1 MIRCGI
7 VYPHGCYHGKEP
19 PAPWKLFQ
27 AATAGVGSKRHAV
40 LERGLQVLQSSASYP
55 AVQWASEV
63 EQSPIELSTFRFD
76 GKPDFNRVRRL
87 PKNRESIVYYIAS
100 ADDAAAAEALDQID
114 RLGWSEDVVDVS
126 ISSVET
132 IMPRDG
138 YILWQ
143 TPAGETQSMASQII
157 DLRVPY
163 DGALTYLRHC
173 HERGIFPND
182 ARPEFVSYRRLDCLA
197 PYSIMCFKLV
207 DAEGEP
213 FSYPSY
219 RSHEIGAMLRHAV
232 GKALAGM
239 VDSAYLK
246 GHCDIHPFY
255 LPLPTI
261 SPYGDRDTRRAV
273 MAEPKDGMGVITRFR
288 NRSTLSSL
296 NLWSEKDGNP
306 DKFVC
311 RAVHETNEDGS
322 VFRDYLQP
330 ARHWRTV
337 TPMVLDR
344 NNGSEDRIRRRIVA
358 MLGFHGYPEPTRVGF
373 RRAFWEIEHLPIKV
387 RAGARL
393 FVHVEVEFPV
403 KVAGPVFAGRGAGY
417 GIGLF
422 ACK

>member
-1 MIRCGI
+1 
-7 VYPHGCYHGKEP
+7 
-19 PAPWKLFQ
+19 
-27 AATAGVGSKRHAV
+27 
-40 LERGLQVLQSSASYP
+40 
-55 AVQWASEV
+55 VQWASELA
-63 EQSPIELSTFRFD
+63 QSPIELSTFRFD
-76 GKPDFNRVRRL
+76 GKPEFHRVRRL
-87 PKNRESIVYYIAS
+87 TKNRESLIYYIAS
-100 ADDAAAAEALDQID
+100 SDDAAAAEALSQID
-114 RLGWSEDVVDVS
+114 RLGWSEDIVD
-126 ISSVET
+126 ISVLSVET
-132 IMPRDG
+132 IMPKDG

-143 TPAGETQSMASQII
+143 TSGGGTQAMASQTE

-163 DGALTYLRHC
+163 DGALTYLRHR

-182 ARPEFVSYRRLDCLA
+182 ARPEIVTYHRSDCLV
-197 PYSIMCFKLV
+197 PYGIMCFKLV
-207 DAEGEP
+207 NAEGER

-246 GHCDIHPFY
+246 GHCEIHPFY

-261 SPYGDRDTRRAV
+261 SPYGDEDIRRAV
-273 MAEPKDGMGVITRFR
+273 MAEPNEGLGVIAGFK
-288 NRSTLSSL
+288 NRDILSSL
-296 NLWSEKDGNP
+296 NLWSEKNGKP

-311 RAVHETNEDGS
+311 RAVHETNEDDS

-330 ARHWRTV
+330 ARRWRTV
-337 TPMVLDR
+337 TPMILDR

-373 RRAFWEIEHLPIKV
+373 RRAFWDMEHLPIKV

-422 ACK
+422 ARS